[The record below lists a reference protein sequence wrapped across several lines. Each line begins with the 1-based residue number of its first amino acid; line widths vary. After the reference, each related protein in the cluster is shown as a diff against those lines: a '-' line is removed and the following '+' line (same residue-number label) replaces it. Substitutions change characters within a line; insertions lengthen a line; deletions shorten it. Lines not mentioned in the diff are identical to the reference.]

1 MALEK
6 LSEEEMSHIKGGDE
20 HWEII
25 NDQCKD
31 CLLFPVCSGGCG
43 WYKYKNT
50 FESGNFRVCSQFKD
64 KHNLEKSLIYTLE
77 KNSSSLKMLQV

>member
-6 LSEEEMSHIKGGDE
+6 LSEEEMSHIKGGDG

-31 CLLFPVCSGGCG
+31 CFYFQFAVVGVVGINIRIRLKAETSECALNSRI
-43 WYKYKNT
+43 NT
-50 FESGNFRVCSQFKD
+50 
-64 KHNLEKSLIYTLE
+64 T
-77 KNSSSLKMLQV
+77 